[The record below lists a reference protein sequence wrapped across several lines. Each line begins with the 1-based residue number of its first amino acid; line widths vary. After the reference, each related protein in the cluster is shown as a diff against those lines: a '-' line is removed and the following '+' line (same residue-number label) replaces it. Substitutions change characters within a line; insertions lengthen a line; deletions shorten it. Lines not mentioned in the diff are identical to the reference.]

1 MSSLSLKIIL
11 EDGAVT
17 RTMKFPNGCT
27 VADAVQI
34 VEEKVLTG
42 AAGKDYGLFLTSADD
57 DLSGC
62 WLEDPRRLDYYLLK
76 DGDSLHYRCRVRTL
90 KIRMLD
96 GSVKTMQV
104 DESKSVETLMM
115 NVCSKLG
122 ITNYEEYG
130 LCREDEPMEE
140 HSATGTLT
148 LKRKH
153 QHKEKDAAL
162 QQLSKKLKTDD
173 NVEWLEQQK
182 TLREMAVAPTET
194 LLLKRRLF
202 YSDRK
207 VDARDPV
214 QLNLLYVQARDAV
227 LEGRH
232 PVTEEQAVQFA
243 GIQCQVQYG
252 DFQEDKHKPGF
263 IENLSEFL
271 PHIYANSWG
280 MEKKVIKEHKKHSG
294 LTQLE
299 AKHLYTKTARDLPT
313 YGVTFF
319 LVKEMQKGKKKLVP
333 RLLGIN
339 ASSILRLDETTKEV
353 LQVWPLTQVK
363 TYKAGKGEMFT
374 LNFGDYSEKE
384 YCVKTNDAYRIRDIL
399 QGYIDLIRKRME
411 GAFNNSGTESGI
423 IHQATVES
431 GKGSTIEVVSHSAQ
445 KTVETSFVGPSK
457 IITAEPGSK
466 AQSIG
471 AQILTAH
478 SLIVKNKQTNEQTA
492 KLTGVT
498 MRGEMSIDTGRKLND
513 LNANAVKIVTLLNDP
528 NQANIE
534 AAKRIIEDIVRDY
547 PTVVA
552 GVKHCMDQQ
561 TDEAAKKKLT
571 FELNELSDNV
581 NQLNGFMNPQDAQEA
596 AMRIADLTTQM
607 YFALD
612 STVKRRSQLVRNSR
626 QSFIEDEKTQA
637 TLQRASFINC
647 VGAASHALDDA
658 RDVLTKKYDGPA
670 LSPKEVDDL
679 ERSARDRLA
688 RLNAAIA
695 RLAAAHA
702 DPNNIDY
709 GAAVSAMNT
718 IKELVP
724 KLAKD
729 AQVLASVKDGK
740 DRSGLLKEM
749 QELLDA
755 TAMIAQNVGC
765 DDLQKMH
772 DITDN
777 FAKKSR
783 KLQFIFGHG
792 NAPDKENEIKD
803 LSKEIDDKT
812 RLLVASLNQLAGEV
826 NDPMSA
832 KVIDAAHKCI
842 NAVAA
847 LTSCAELTASSTYEP
862 YCRSALL
869 ATLEDLSSS
878 EKLLDASYKSLLD
891 HPEGRKRADAI
902 RNQNA
907 ELKKAVDKLRSQ
919 LDENSLENKRRDL
932 HGALSR
938 AQDTIK
944 QPLTSKALAPNEEK
958 QLKESL
964 AKKLAE
970 LNAAIAGLIN
980 YTYARDSSNIDHG
993 EAELSMEV
1001 IQRLLPEVVQ
1011 DVRALNSGKSPSE
1024 TRALMDELKALC
1036 VATNA
1041 LADGRNSKNPG
1052 VLKTIADQ
1060 YAKSAS
1066 RLAFVCTPPT
1076 SAQKNQEQVVHKAQN
1091 VLDRSSMMVEAVDKL
1106 VKSHPDD
1113 YRNRAVDEK
1122 AQQVERVAIALLG
1135 TAQVTASTLNT
1146 SQCRTALHQAATDLS
1161 RAISQL
1167 DTATHELVGADLLG
1181 QQRKNFDE
1189 AVRELMAAISGL
1201 EEDSKQLNRTMS
1213 AEKEKNRLKFVA
1225 SRLAAQAALD
1235 GAVEELKKTGK
1246 VAPLAPPQA
1255 ALLQARLADKLATL
1269 NAAIA
1274 TLLTATRDPDNPDY
1288 VLAESA
1294 TATIQELVPDIIKDA
1309 KTLPAGKEQAARAN
1323 MLELLRELCEATKA
1337 ISSGEYSGKEQE
1349 LQDAVEKYTKAS
1361 GKLVYTFNPRA
1372 NPAKE
1377 DQIIDLT
1384 KSTCQKTSELLE
1396 RVYDLAQS
1404 VEGQVAADLDDQ
1416 GSRLAD
1422 AAQNLLTTAEITAPS
1437 ISSPLC
1443 QSSLLTSVSAL
1454 SSSVDHLF
1462 SSPVLTL
1469 PQHAA
1474 RRQHLQMA
1482 RAKVDQEIERL
1493 KEALK
1498 DERVLDAA
1506 AIEKAKKEKL
1516 RFIASMASAE
1526 VAIQNAEKEITEP
1539 YGKPLPASE
1548 AAPLQ
1553 ESLSN
1558 RLASLNATINSLVV
1572 ATNDL
1577 NNPDY
1582 LEAETASKT
1591 IRELIPD
1598 IVKDSKSLSST
1609 MDQQARKDLLEQIK
1623 ALCEATRLLGASAK
1637 SEQLSPEELNKATTQ
1652 YSLAS
1657 GKLNFVFNPHVDQK
1671 KTHQIIDTC
1680 KSACIKTSEMLQKV
1694 HELAKQAGA
1703 DGTALDTKGSQV
1715 SDAARSLL
1723 TTAQLTAH
1731 SVNSPR
1737 CQTALLDSS
1746 DRLTSSIQ
1754 DLQTTW
1760 TPVVKAPKFKAIGED
1775 LAKEKQAVDTE
1786 IVTLRRLIKDG
1797 SGVKG
1802 KKPPVP
1808 TRTDSEKGGKKSEA
1822 RVIGATREF
1831 LDRLRLEGSM
1841 EQDSSSELVKSP
1853 TSAAHPQTD
1862 EEKRANLQFGKC
1874 IDDARK
1880 SISSAEQIL
1889 QSAFVSDEKVR
1900 ASLDVSQILAL
1911 NKQMEHK
1918 VARANAAA
1926 AHLLSC
1932 RSGDNPDYKLG
1943 TKCVSAISDLMP
1955 TIAADAIRLA
1965 DQKDPVGRKL
1975 FLGDTL
1981 GLCTASKNLCDT
1993 AKTDKKKL
2001 KDVAVEF
2008 GNHLSKLLYTIST
2021 DIDPSQEKEIL
2032 LRVKSAGD
2040 VACRVAENSA
2050 ETPTAG
2056 RCASQA
2062 THLMYTAK
2070 LVAPSIQDP
2079 ECQDA
2084 LITASKD
2091 LSTQLKSIPSST
2103 PKLTQE
2109 VMELERIL
2117 EALRSDVASGKLLKK
2132 KEEKLVI
2139 EDTPLR
2145 RLTAQIIEDCKQNAE
2160 CTTNPAAER
2169 KAMADFANKLSDAL
2183 KIMDVANARCKK
2195 EPHDLRKRE
2204 ELEDAVL
2211 NLQHLVLQC
2220 RPRDGVVNEAQSN
2233 IVNLSDFLTDV
2244 STNASRLQHAAHA
2257 AESSAAAG
2265 PHSHAAAA
2273 VRAQCQELC
2282 DAAAKATPK
2291 ELDAPMVDVDHAA
2304 KECVSRVQKINTT
2317 IECCPEGAGKT
2328 DLQKEARPL
2337 NESCTLLQY
2346 ASQSALATAQCAALD
2361 EALNDLTDL
2370 ENRIDKMLQPRQGEK
2385 YTAQSVPSASLLA
2398 SRARLATA
2406 AAGVN
2411 RDAQELAPAFTR
2423 YVADMRR
2430 HVDVA
2435 DEQKRMRL
2443 ADHLKKLQDRLKLL
2457 TLETGRQVVT
2467 WRPANEGEVVTITED
2482 ILKELDNAEAVI
2494 GMKTDKNNNI
2504 AYEDLKKLLLPVET
2518 YKIEGD
2524 KKKLEAKL
2532 EPYAT
2537 KLNSM
2542 AETLTLSIG
2551 KPGSLARTAHVTA
2564 ESAVQLTALAKALKN
2579 DEDPTRN
2586 SKIDE
2591 TSQELCFVT
2600 YNLLK
2605 TAELCNNEPNSF
2617 ESKRRMLDAGRSLSD
2632 AINKLVRASS
2642 SGDKLQRECN
2652 EMNRALQLRQSTIQA
2667 RPTCALPYAEC
2678 VSALQTQHGAIKNL
2692 KSEEPVSREEFSTS
2706 LDYLA
2711 SAVNNNVDYAEHCA
2725 YLLSVSEQ
2733 HPELSKDG
2741 MVDTER
2747 LQKLI
2752 VTAQDSCFR
2761 ITRPGIVHQ
2770 AKEEASLLS
2779 KQLTDLKQA
2788 IQDSSSKVRDEGVK
2802 KHLLEASSK
2811 VEAAGTKLN
2820 SQLNMVEI
2828 SVETLTPT
2836 AFATIEALSALRSA
2850 TEHPALAPAA
2860 APSPAAQKRA
2870 DELLQQSKELLTR
2883 ASGLMRAIKTS
2894 ENQQAMTWVMFN
2906 TYTKGVIEISEKLV
2920 TCVRENG
2927 QQAGLI
2933 EGAIEEDEGDMTA
2946 MSYVQTQVLIANKWL
2961 QKPSFKAQ
2969 IKTDGEQAARNV
2981 IDIGKKVMVLLKE
2994 ADREEMKHLI
3004 EECEQLLQQCSA
3016 KYTLETGSV
3025 LMDRLKDLAKAVD
3038 RSIVT
3043 MVVEDLIEDEEP
3055 LADMDI
3061 LVDAEKDEAKRKFIL
3076 ERKIA
3081 DLLAHLGRVTKTAR
3095 VIADVQGGDGTEL
3108 RQTTNQTELFAPM
3121 LVKAAEKRVM
3131 HPTETAVVEEY
3142 RTQLAQYSQSLSKVR
3157 DLCDRAVDPMQFVQT
3172 AEETMQR
3179 MKEESTA
3186 HQNDLQK
3193 CSSTSAAIRKLAH
3206 RVINVS
3212 MSSQNAQRDPELMRA
3227 LTAAQQKLKET
3238 EPARTLRASKL
3249 PDWRDNITEIL
3260 RATGEVESV
3269 LGGEMIFQKQRE
3281 TDQPIY
3287 NAALNLHA
3295 AVREWSARDNEIV
3308 AVAKRM
3314 AVLMAKLSDHMHDD
3328 KKREVISTS
3337 KAIVA
3342 ASHEVARLARKL
3354 ALECTDMRI
3363 RTNLLQVCDQIPT
3376 ISGQLKM
3383 LTTVK
3388 GSFLGHQG
3396 SEEDIEAMNM
3406 LIGNAQNLMMSIQDV
3421 VKAAASASVKI
3432 RSQRGG
3438 PKMRWVRK
3446 NYH

>member
-57 DLSGC
+57 ELSGC

-76 DGDSLHYRCRVRTL
+76 DGDSLQYRCRVRTL

-122 ITNYEEYG
+122 ITNHEEYG

-140 HSATGTLT
+140 HPTTGTLT

-173 NVEWLEQQK
+173 NVEWLEQHK

-271 PHIYANSWG
+271 PQNYANSWG

-339 ASSILRLDETTKEV
+339 SSSILRLDETTKEV

-411 GAFNNSGTESGI
+411 AAFNNSGNEGGI
-423 IHQATVES
+423 IYQATVES
-431 GKGSTIEVVSHSAQ
+431 GKGSTMEVVSHSAQ

-466 AQSIG
+466 AQAIG

-534 AAKRIIEDIVRDY
+534 AAKRIVEDIVRDF

-552 GVKHCMDQQ
+552 GVKHCIDQQ

-581 NQLNGFMNPQDAQEA
+581 NQLNGFMSPQDAQEA

-612 STVKRRSQLVRNSR
+612 STVKKRSQLVRNSR
-626 QSFIEDEKTQA
+626 QSFIEDDKTQA

-647 VGAASHALDDA
+647 VGAANHAIDDA
-658 RDVLTKKYDGPA
+658 RDILTKKYDGPA
-670 LSPKEVDDL
+670 LSPKEVEDL

-702 DPNNIDY
+702 DPKNIDY
-709 GAAVSAMNT
+709 AAAVSAMNT

-729 AQVLASVKDGK
+729 AQLLGSVKDGK

-755 TAMIAQNVGC
+755 TAMMAQNVGC

-772 DITDN
+772 DVADN

-783 KLQFIFGHG
+783 RLQFIFGYG
-792 NAPDKENEIKD
+792 NSPDKENEIKD
-803 LSKEIDDKT
+803 LSKDIDDKT

-832 KVIDAAHKCI
+832 KVINAAHKCV

-847 LTSCAELTASSTYEP
+847 LTSCAELTASSIYEP

-907 ELKKAVDKLRSQ
+907 ELRKALDKLRSQ
-919 LDENSLENKRRDL
+919 LDENNLENKRKDL
-932 HGALSR
+932 HGAVSR
-938 AQDTIK
+938 AQDIIK
-944 QPLTSKALAPNEEK
+944 QPISSKALSPADEK

-970 LNAAIAGLIN
+970 LNAAVAGLIN
-980 YTYARDSSNIDHG
+980 ATYARDSSNIDHG
-993 EAELSMEV
+993 EAELSMGV
-1001 IQRLLPEVVQ
+1001 IERLLPEVVQ
-1011 DVRALNSGKSPSE
+1011 DVRALNSGKSPAE
-1024 TRALMDELKALC
+1024 TRALMNELNALC

-1041 LADGRNSKNPG
+1041 LADGHNCKNPG

-1066 RLAFVCTPPT
+1066 RLAFVCTPP
-1076 SAQKNQEQVVHKAQN
+1076 SSVQKNQEQVVHKAQN

-1106 VKSHPDD
+1106 VKSHPNDF
-1113 YRNRAVDEK
+1113 RNRAVDEK
-1122 AQQVERVAIALLG
+1122 AQQVERAAFALLG
-1135 TAQVTASTLNT
+1135 TAQVTAPTLNT
-1146 SQCRTALHQAATDLS
+1146 SQCRTALHQAASDLS
-1161 RAISQL
+1161 RAISEL

-1225 SRLAAQAALD
+1225 SRLAAKTALD

-1274 TLLTATRDPDNPDY
+1274 TLLTATRDPENPDY

-1294 TATIQELVPDIIKDA
+1294 TATIQELVPDLIKDA
-1309 KTLPAGKEQAARAN
+1309 KTLPAGKDQAARAN

-1337 ISSGEYSGKEQE
+1337 ISSGDNSGKDKE

-1361 GKLVYTFNPRA
+1361 GQLVYTFNPRA
-1372 NPAKE
+1372 NAAKE

-1404 VEGQVAADLDDQ
+1404 VEGEAAADLDDQ

-1462 SSPVLTL
+1462 SSPLLTL

-1558 RLASLNATINSLVV
+1558 RLATLNAAINSLVV
-1572 ATNDL
+1572 ATNDH
-1577 NNPDY
+1577 NNPNY

-1637 SEQLSPEELNKATTQ
+1637 SEQLSPEELNKAATQ
-1652 YSLAS
+1652 FSLAS
-1657 GKLNFVFNPHVDQK
+1657 GKLNFVFNPHTDQK

-1703 DGTALDTKGSQV
+1703 DGMALDTKGSQV

-1731 SVNSPR
+1731 SVNSSR
-1737 CQTALLDSS
+1737 CQAALLDSS

-1760 TPVVKAPKFKAIGED
+1760 TPIIKAPKFKAIGEE
-1775 LAKEKQAVDTE
+1775 LAKEKQAVDSE
-1786 IVTLRRLIKDG
+1786 IVTLRRLLNDG

-1802 KKPPVP
+1802 NKPLVP
-1808 TRTDSEKGGKKSEA
+1808 ARTDSEKAGKKASEA

-1841 EQDSSSELVKSP
+1841 EKDSCGELVKST

-1862 EEKRANLQFGKC
+1862 EEKRAKLQFGKS

-1880 SISSAEQIL
+1880 SICSAEQIL
-1889 QSAFVSDEKVR
+1889 QSAFVSDGKAR
-1900 ASLDVSQILAL
+1900 ASLDDAQIQAL

-1926 AHLLSC
+1926 AHLLTC
-1932 RSGDNPDYKLG
+1932 RSGDNPDYKIG
-1943 TKCVSAISDLMP
+1943 TKCVTVISDLMP

-1975 FLGDTL
+1975 FLGDAL

-2001 KDVAVEF
+2001 KEVAVDF
-2008 GNHLSKLLYTIST
+2008 GNHSSKLLYAIST
-2021 DIDPSQEKEIL
+2021 DIDPNQEKEIL

-2040 VACRVAENSA
+2040 VACRVTENSA
-2050 ETPTAG
+2050 EVPTAG

-2062 THLMYTAK
+2062 TLLMYTAK

-2091 LSTQLKSIPSST
+2091 LSTQLKTIPSSI

-2109 VMELERIL
+2109 IMELEKIL
-2117 EALRSDVASGKLLKK
+2117 EALRSDVASGKLVKR

-2195 EPHDLRKRE
+2195 EPHDLRRRE

-2220 RPRDGVVNEAQSN
+2220 RPRGGAVNEAQSN

-2244 STNASRLQHAAHA
+2244 STDASRLQLAAR
-2257 AESSAAAG
+2257 AAAG
-2265 PHSHAAAA
+2265 SAAPHARAAAA
-2273 VRAQCQELC
+2273 VRAQCQQLC
-2282 DAAAKATPK
+2282 DAAARATPTQH
-2291 ELDAPMVDVDHAA
+2291 DAPMVDVDHAA

-2317 IECCPEGAGKT
+2317 IECCPEGPGKT
-2328 DLQKEARPL
+2328 NLQKEARPL

-2385 YTAQSVPSASLLA
+2385 YTALSAPSASLLS

-2423 YVADMRR
+2423 YVADMRA

-2435 DEQKRMRL
+2435 DEQKRRRL

-2494 GMKTDKNNNI
+2494 GMKTDKNNTI

-2518 YKIEGD
+2518 YKMEGD
-2524 KKKLEAKL
+2524 KKKIEAKL

-2551 KPGSLARTAHVTA
+2551 KSGSLARTAHVTA
-2564 ESAVQLTALAKALKN
+2564 ESAVQLTALAKALKS

-2605 TAELCNNEPNSF
+2605 TAEMASNEPHSF
-2617 ESKRRMLDAGRSLSD
+2617 ESRRRMQDAYRSLCD

-2667 RPTCALPYAEC
+2667 RPTCALPYTEC
-2678 VSALQTQHGAIKNL
+2678 VSALQTQHEAIKNL

-2741 MVDTER
+2741 MVDADR
-2747 LQKLI
+2747 IQKLI
-2752 VTAQDSCFR
+2752 ATAQDSCFR
-2761 ITRPGIVHQ
+2761 TTRPGIVHQ
-2770 AKEEASLLS
+2770 AKEESSLLS
-2779 KQLTDLKQA
+2779 RQLSDLKQA
-2788 IQDSSSKVRDEGVK
+2788 IQESASKVRDEGAK
-2802 KHLLEASSK
+2802 KRLLEACSK

-2820 SQLNMVEI
+2820 SELNKADV

-2836 AFATIEALSALRSA
+2836 AFATIEALSELRRA
-2850 TEHPALAPAA
+2850 TEHPALTPVAT
-2860 APSPAAQKRA
+2860 PSPAAQKRA
-2870 DELLQQSKELLTR
+2870 DEVIQQSKELLTR

-2981 IDIGKKVMVLLKE
+2981 IDIGKKVMILFKE
-2994 ADREEMKHLI
+2994 VDREEMKHLI

-3025 LMDRLKDLAKAVD
+3025 LMDRLKDLAKTVD

-3055 LADMDI
+3055 LADLDV
-3061 LVDAEKDEAKRKFIL
+3061 LVDGERDEAKRKFIL

-3095 VIADVQGGDGTEL
+3095 VVADVQGGDGAEL
-3108 RQTTNQTELFAPM
+3108 HQCTNQTELLAPM

-3193 CSSTSAAIRKLAH
+3193 CSNTSTAIRKLAH

-3227 LTAAQQKLKET
+3227 LTAAQQKLKEA

-3249 PDWRDNITEIL
+3249 PDWRDNIAEIL

-3287 NAALNLHA
+3287 VSVCFLL
-3295 AVREWSARDNEIV
+3295 
-3308 AVAKRM
+3308 
-3314 AVLMAKLSDHMHDD
+3314 
-3328 KKREVISTS
+3328 
-3337 KAIVA
+3337 
-3342 ASHEVARLARKL
+3342 
-3354 ALECTDMRI
+3354 DM
-3363 RTNLLQVCDQIPT
+3363 
-3376 ISGQLKM
+3376 
-3383 LTTVK
+3383 
-3388 GSFLGHQG
+3388 
-3396 SEEDIEAMNM
+3396 
-3406 LIGNAQNLMMSIQDV
+3406 
-3421 VKAAASASVKI
+3421 
-3432 RSQRGG
+3432 
-3438 PKMRWVRK
+3438 
-3446 NYH
+3446 

>member
-1 MSSLSLKIIL
+1 MPSLSLKIIL

-57 DLSGC
+57 ELSGC

-76 DGDSLHYRCRVRTL
+76 DGDSLHYRCRVRNL

-96 GSVKTMQV
+96 GSVRTMQV

-130 LCREDEPMEE
+130 LCREDDSMEE
-140 HSATGTLT
+140 HPVTGTLT

-173 NVEWLEQQK
+173 NVEWLEQHK
-182 TLREMAVAPTET
+182 TLREMEVAPTET

-227 LEGRH
+227 LEARH
-232 PVTEEQAVQFA
+232 PVTEELAVQFA

-271 PHIYANSWG
+271 PQIYSNSWG
-280 MEKKVIKEHKKHSG
+280 MEKKVIKEHKKYFG

-411 GAFNNSGTESGI
+411 GAFNNSGTEGGI

-431 GKGSTIEVVSHSAQ
+431 GKGSMMEVVSHSAQ

-457 IITAEPGSK
+457 MITAEPGSK
-466 AQSIG
+466 AQAIG

-534 AAKRIIEDIVRDY
+534 AAKRIVEDIVRDF
-547 PTVVA
+547 PTIVA
-552 GVKHCMDQQ
+552 GVKHCIDQQ

-647 VGAASHALDDA
+647 VGAANHAIDDA
-658 RDVLTKKYDGPA
+658 RDVLMQKYEGPA
-670 LSPKEVDDL
+670 LSPKEVEAL

-695 RLAAAHA
+695 RLTAAHA
-702 DPNNIDY
+702 DPKNIDY

-729 AQVLASVKDGK
+729 AQILGSVKDGK
-740 DRSGLLKEM
+740 DRSGLIKEM

-772 DITDN
+772 DVSDN

-783 KLQFIFGHG
+783 RLQFIFGHG
-792 NAPDKENEIKD
+792 NVPDKENEIKD
-803 LSKEIDDKT
+803 LSKEVDDKT

-832 KVIDAAHKCI
+832 KVINAAHNCV

-847 LTSCAELTASSTYEP
+847 LTSCAELTASSIYDP

-891 HPEGRKRADAI
+891 HPEGQKRADAI
-902 RNQNA
+902 KNQNA
-907 ELKKAVDKLRSQ
+907 DLRKALDKLRSQ
-919 LDENSLENKRRDL
+919 LDENTFENKRRDL
-932 HGALSR
+932 QGAVSR
-938 AQDTIK
+938 VQDTIK
-944 QPLTSKALAPNEEK
+944 QPLSSKALSPAEEK

-980 YTYARDSSNIDHG
+980 STYARDSSNIDQG
-993 EAELSMEV
+993 EAELSMEA
-1001 IQRLLPEVVQ
+1001 IQRLLPEVAQ
-1011 DVRALNSGKSPSE
+1011 DVRALNSGKSPAE

-1041 LADGRNSKNPG
+1041 LADGHNCKNPG

-1060 YAKSAS
+1060 YSKSAS
-1066 RLAFVCTPPT
+1066 RLAFICTPPT

-1106 VKSHPDD
+1106 VKSHPDNF
-1113 YRNRAVDEK
+1113 RNRAVDEK
-1122 AQQVERVAIALLG
+1122 AQQVERAASALLG

-1189 AVRELMAAISGL
+1189 AVRELMAAINGL

-1225 SRLAAQAALD
+1225 SRLAAQTALD

-1294 TATIQELVPDIIKDA
+1294 TATIQELVPDLIKDA

-1323 MLELLRELCEATKA
+1323 MLELLQELCEATKA
-1337 ISSGEYSGKEQE
+1337 ISSGENSEKDQE
-1349 LQDAVEKYTKAS
+1349 LQDAVDKYTKAS

-1539 YGKPLPASE
+1539 YGKPLPGSE

-1553 ESLSN
+1553 DSLSN
-1558 RLASLNATINSLVV
+1558 RLASLNAAINSLVV

-1637 SEQLSPEELNKATTQ
+1637 SDQLSPEELNKAATQ

-1703 DGTALDTKGSQV
+1703 DGTALDTKGTQV

-1731 SVNSPR
+1731 SVNSPC

-1775 LAKEKQAVDTE
+1775 LAKEKQAVDAE
-1786 IVTLRRLIKDG
+1786 IITLSRLVNDG
-1797 SGVKG
+1797 TGVKG

-1808 TRTDSEKGGKKSEA
+1808 TRTDSKKGRKKSEA

-1831 LDRLRLEGSM
+1831 LDRMRLEGSM
-1841 EQDSSSELVKSP
+1841 EKDSGGEPVKSP

-1862 EEKRANLQFGKC
+1862 EEKRSKLQFGKC
-1874 IDDARK
+1874 IDDAGK

-1889 QSAFVSDEKVR
+1889 QSAFVSDGTVR
-1900 ASLDVSQILAL
+1900 PSLDDAQILAL

-1926 AHLLSC
+1926 AHLLAC

-1943 TKCVSAISDLMP
+1943 AKCVTAISDLMP
-1955 TIAADAIRLA
+1955 TIAADGIRLA

-1981 GLCTASKNLCDT
+1981 GICTASKKLCDT

-2008 GNHLSKLLYTIST
+2008 GNHSSKLLYAIST

-2040 VACRVAENSA
+2040 VACRVTENSA
-2050 ETPTAG
+2050 EVPTAG

-2091 LSTQLKSIPSST
+2091 LSTQLKTIPSST

-2109 VMELERIL
+2109 IMGLERIL
-2117 EALRSDVASGKLLKK
+2117 EALRSDVASGKLVKR

-2169 KAMADFANKLSDAL
+2169 KAMADFANKLSDGL

-2220 RPRDGVVNEAQSN
+2220 RPRDGAANEAQSN

-2244 STNASRLQHAAHA
+2244 STNASRLQRAAHA
-2257 AESSAAAG
+2257 AENSTG
-2265 PHSHAAAA
+2265 PHSRAAGA
-2273 VRAQCQELC
+2273 VHAQCQELC

-2328 DLQKEARPL
+2328 NLQKEARPL

-2385 YTAQSVPSASLLA
+2385 YTAQSAPSASLLA

-2423 YVADMRR
+2423 YVADMRS
-2430 HVDVA
+2430 HVDIA

-2443 ADHLKKLQDRLKLL
+2443 ADHLKKLQGRLKLL

-2467 WRPANEGEVVTITED
+2467 WRPANEGEVVTITDD

-2494 GMKTDKNNNI
+2494 GMKTDKNNNV

-2518 YKIEGD
+2518 YKMEGD

-2564 ESAVQLTALAKALKN
+2564 ESAVQLTALAKALKS

-2586 SKIDE
+2586 SRIDE

-2605 TAELCNNEPNSF
+2605 TAELGNNEPNSF
-2617 ESKRRMLDAGRSLSD
+2617 ESRRKMLDACRSLSD

-2652 EMNRALQLRQSTIQA
+2652 EMNRTLQLRQSTVQA

-2678 VSALQTQHGAIKNL
+2678 VSALQTQHDAIKNL
-2692 KSEEPVSREEFSTS
+2692 KSEEPVSREEFSTT

-2747 LQKLI
+2747 IQKLI
-2752 VTAQDSCFR
+2752 ATAQDSCFR
-2761 ITRPGIVHQ
+2761 TTRPGIVHQ
-2770 AKEEASLLS
+2770 AKEESSLLS
-2779 KQLTDLKQA
+2779 RQLSDLKHA
-2788 IQDSSSKVRDEGVK
+2788 IQENSSKVRDEGVK
-2802 KHLLEASSK
+2802 KRLLEVCSK

-2820 SQLNMVEI
+2820 GELNKADV

-2850 TEHPALAPAA
+2850 IEHPALTPVA

-2870 DELLQQSKELLTR
+2870 DEVIQQSKELITR

-2961 QKPSFKAQ
+2961 QKPSYKAQ

-2994 ADREEMKHLI
+2994 SDREEMKHLI

-3061 LVDAEKDEAKRKFIL
+3061 LVDAERDEAKRKFIL

-3108 RQTTNQTELFAPM
+3108 RQSTNQTELLAPM

-3131 HPTETAVVEEY
+3131 HPTETAAVQEY

-3193 CSSTSAAIRKLAH
+3193 CSSTSTAIRKLAH

-3227 LTAAQQKLKET
+3227 LTAAQQKLKEA

>member
-1 MSSLSLKIIL
+1 MPSLSLKIIL

-42 AAGKDYGLFLTSADD
+42 GAGKDYGLFLTSADD
-57 DLSGC
+57 ELSGC

-122 ITNYEEYG
+122 ITNHEEYG
-130 LCREDEPMEE
+130 LCREDEPMED
-140 HSATGTLT
+140 HPGTGTLT

-173 NVEWLEQQK
+173 NVEWLEQHK

-271 PHIYANSWG
+271 PHTYANSWG

-411 GAFNNSGTESGI
+411 AAFNNSGTEGGI

-431 GKGSTIEVVSHSAQ
+431 GKGSTMEVVSHSAQ

-466 AQSIG
+466 AQAVG
-471 AQILTAH
+471 AQIFTAH

-528 NQANIE
+528 NQGNIE
-534 AAKRIIEDIVRDY
+534 AAKRIVEDILRDY

-552 GVKHCMDQQ
+552 GVKHCIDHQ

-612 STVKRRSQLVRNSR
+612 SNVKKRSMLVRNSR

-647 VGAASHALDDA
+647 VGAANHAIDDA
-658 RDVLTKKYDGPA
+658 RDALTQKYDGPA
-670 LSPKEVDDL
+670 LSPKEVEDL

-695 RLAAAHA
+695 RLTAAHS
-702 DPNNIDY
+702 DPKNIDY
-709 GAAVSAMNT
+709 AAAVSAMNT

-729 AQVLASVKDGK
+729 AQLLASVNDGK

-772 DITDN
+772 DVADN

-783 KLQFIFGHG
+783 RLQFIFGHG
-792 NAPDKENEIKD
+792 NARDKENVIKD

-812 RLLVASLNQLAGEV
+812 RLLVASLNDLAGEV
-826 NDPMSA
+826 NDPMAA
-832 KVIDAAHKCI
+832 KVINAAHKCV

-847 LTSCAELTASSTYEP
+847 LTSCAELTASSIYEP

-878 EKLLDASYKSLLD
+878 EKLLDSSYKSLLD
-891 HPEGRKRADAI
+891 QPEGRKRADAI

-907 ELKKAVDKLRSQ
+907 DLRKALDKLRSQ
-919 LDENSLENKRRDL
+919 LDENNLENKRRDL
-932 HGALSR
+932 HVAVSQ
-938 AQDTIK
+938 AQDTLK
-944 QPLTSKALAPNEEK
+944 QPLTSKALTPAEEK

-980 YTYARDSSNIDHG
+980 STYARDPSNIDHG

-1001 IQRLLPEVVQ
+1001 IQRLLPEVVE
-1011 DVRALNSGKSPSE
+1011 DVRALNSGKSPAE
-1024 TRALMDELKALC
+1024 TRALMDDLKALC

-1041 LADGRNSKNPG
+1041 LADGHNCKNPG

-1076 SAQKNQEQVVHKAQN
+1076 SAQKNQEHVVDKAKD
-1091 VLDRSSMMVEAVDKL
+1091 VLDRSTMMVEAVDKL

-1113 YRNRAVDEK
+1113 FRNRVVDEK
-1122 AQQVERVAIALLG
+1122 AQQVERAASALLG

-1146 SQCRTALHQAATDLS
+1146 SHCRAALHQAAADLS

-1225 SRLAAQAALD
+1225 SRLAAKSALD
-1235 GAVEELKKTGK
+1235 GAVEELNKTGK

-1274 TLLTATRDPDNPDY
+1274 TLLTATRDPENPDY

-1294 TATIQELVPDIIKDA
+1294 TATIQELVPDIVKDA
-1309 KTLPAGKEQAARAN
+1309 KTLPAGKDQSARAN
-1323 MLELLRELCEATKA
+1323 MLELLRELCEATKT
-1337 ISSGEYSGKEQE
+1337 ISGGDNGGKEEE

-1372 NPAKE
+1372 NAAKE

-1396 RVYDLAQS
+1396 KVYDLAQNI
-1404 VEGQVAADLDDQ
+1404 EGQVAADLDDQ

-1469 PQHAA
+1469 PEHAA
-1474 RRQHLQMA
+1474 RRQQLQMA
-1482 RAKVDQEIERL
+1482 RAKVDQEIEKL

-1548 AAPLQ
+1548 AAALQ
-1553 ESLSN
+1553 DSLSN
-1558 RLASLNATINSLVV
+1558 RLASLNAAINSLVV
-1572 ATNDL
+1572 ATSDL

-1582 LEAETASKT
+1582 QEAETASKT

-1598 IVKDSKSLSST
+1598 IVKDSKNLSST

-1623 ALCEATRLLGASAK
+1623 ALCEASRLLGASSK
-1637 SEQLSPEELNKATTQ
+1637 SDQLSPEELNKAATQ

-1680 KSACIKTSEMLQKV
+1680 KAACIKTSEMLLNV
-1694 HELAKQAGA
+1694 HELAKQAGE
-1703 DGTALDTKGSQV
+1703 DGPALDTKGSHV

-1737 CQTALLDSS
+1737 CQTALLESS
-1746 DRLTSSIQ
+1746 DRLTSSIE
-1754 DLQTTW
+1754 DLQTIW
-1760 TPVVKAPKFKAIGED
+1760 TPVVKAPKFKAIGEE
-1775 LAKEKQAVDTE
+1775 LAKEKQAVDGE
-1786 IVTLRRLIKDG
+1786 IATLRKLVKEGAGI
-1797 SGVKG
+1797 KG

-1808 TRTDSEKGGKKSEA
+1808 ARTDSEKTGKKPEA
-1822 RVIGATREF
+1822 RVIGATKEF

-1841 EQDSSSELVKSP
+1841 EKESCGEAVKSP
-1853 TSAAHPQTD
+1853 VSATHPQTD
-1862 EEKRANLQFGKC
+1862 EEKRAKLQFGKC

-1880 SISSAEQIL
+1880 NIASTEQIL
-1889 QSAFVSDEKVR
+1889 QSAFVDDGKDR
-1900 ASLDVSQILAL
+1900 APLDDAHIQAL

-1918 VARANAAA
+1918 VARANAAT
-1926 AHLLSC
+1926 AHLLAC

-1943 TKCVSAISDLMP
+1943 TKCVTAISDLMP

-1975 FLGDTL
+1975 FLGDTM

-1993 AKTDKKKL
+1993 AKTDRKKL
-2001 KDVAVEF
+2001 KDAAVEF
-2008 GNHLSKLLYTIST
+2008 GNHSSKLLYAIST

-2040 VACRVAENSA
+2040 VACRVAEHSGEA
-2050 ETPTAG
+2050 PTAG

-2062 THLMYTAK
+2062 TLLMYTAK

-2084 LITASKD
+2084 LTTASKD
-2091 LSTQLKSIPSST
+2091 LTDHLKTIPSTT

-2109 VMELERIL
+2109 IMELEKIL
-2117 EALRSDVASGKLLKK
+2117 EALRSDVASGNLVKK

-2145 RLTAQIIEDCKQNAE
+2145 KLTAQIIEDCKQNAE
-2160 CTTNPAAER
+2160 CTSNPAAER
-2169 KAMADFANKLSDAL
+2169 KAMADFANKLSDGL
-2183 KIMDVANARCKK
+2183 RIMDVANARCKK
-2195 EPHDLRKRE
+2195 EPHDLRRRE

-2220 RPRDGVVNEAQSN
+2220 RPRGGAVNEAQSN

-2244 STNASRLQHAAHA
+2244 STNATRLQRAAHA
-2257 AESSAAAG
+2257 AENSAG
-2265 PHSHAAAA
+2265 PHSRAAGA

-2328 DLQKEARPL
+2328 NLQKEARPL

-2385 YTAQSVPSASLLA
+2385 FTVQTVPSPSLLA

-2423 YVADMRR
+2423 YVANMRA

-2435 DEQKRMRL
+2435 DEQKRRRL

-2467 WRPANEGEVVTITED
+2467 WRPANEGDVIAITDD
-2482 ILKELDNAEAVI
+2482 ILKELDSAEEVI
-2494 GMKTDKNNNI
+2494 GLKTDKNNNI

-2518 YKIEGD
+2518 YRMEGD

-2564 ESAVQLTALAKALKN
+2564 ESAVQLTALAKALKS

-2591 TSQELCFVT
+2591 VSQELCFVT

-2605 TAELCNNEPNSF
+2605 TAETANNEPSTF
-2617 ESKRRMLDAGRSLSD
+2617 ESRRRMLDACRSLSD

-2678 VSALQTQHGAIKNL
+2678 VSALQTQHEAIKNL

-2747 LQKLI
+2747 IQKLI
-2752 VTAQDSCFR
+2752 AALQDSCFR
-2761 ITRPGIVHQ
+2761 TTRPGIVHQ
-2770 AKEEASLLS
+2770 AKEESSLLS
-2779 KQLTDLKQA
+2779 KQLSDLKQV
-2788 IQDSSSKVRDEGVK
+2788 IQDSSSKIKDQGVK
-2802 KHLLEASSK
+2802 QRLLEASSK
-2811 VEAAGTKLN
+2811 VEATGTKLKGE
-2820 SQLNMVEI
+2820 LNKADV

-2836 AFATIEALSALRSA
+2836 AFATIEALSALRSV
-2850 TEHPALAPAA
+2850 TEHPALTPVA

-2870 DELLQQSKELLTR
+2870 DEVIQQSKELLTR

-2894 ENQQAMTWVMFN
+2894 ESQQAMTWVMFN

-2920 TCVRENG
+2920 TCAKENG

-2946 MSYVQTQVLIANKWL
+2946 MSYVQTQVLIATKWL

-2969 IKTDGEQAARNV
+2969 IKTDGEQATRNV
-2981 IDIGKKVMVLLKE
+2981 IDIGKKVMEHQKE

-3016 KYTLETGSV
+3016 HYTMETGSV

-3043 MVVEDLIEDEEP
+3043 MVVEDLLEDEEP

-3061 LVDAEKDEAKRKFIL
+3061 MIDAERDEAKRKFIL

-3095 VIADVQGGDGTEL
+3095 VLADVQGGDGTEL
-3108 RQTTNQTELFAPM
+3108 RQCTNQTELFAPM

-3193 CSSTSAAIRKLAH
+3193 CSSTSTAIRKLAH

-3227 LTAAQQKLKET
+3227 LAAAQQKLKEA
-3238 EPARTLRASKL
+3238 EPAKTLRASKL

-3328 KKREVISTS
+3328 RKRDVISTS

-3438 PKMRWVRK
+3438 PKIRWVRK